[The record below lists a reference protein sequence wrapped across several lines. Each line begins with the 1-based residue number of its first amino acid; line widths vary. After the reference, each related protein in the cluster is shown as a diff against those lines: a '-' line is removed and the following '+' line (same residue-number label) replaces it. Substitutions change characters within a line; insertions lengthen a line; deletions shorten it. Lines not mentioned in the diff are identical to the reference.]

1 MSVLDYF
8 ISSAVQDFVGVFDQ
22 NFNQVFPKAR
32 ILKPIVKPTAMGM
45 EHPIES
51 GVLLTD
57 HVIIKPIEIEL
68 GMIVPGADL
77 SNTYEIIY
85 NYFREFTLFTIQ
97 TKATNY
103 SNMYILEMPHEED
116 PDLYDAISLSL
127 KFKQA
132 LISTNT
138 TSFVTPVTP
147 KSPVDSTTV
156 SRGSQQPTTPK
167 TTVAIDTAEAIFGN
181 F

>member
-22 NFNQVFPKAR
+22 DFNQVFPKAR
-32 ILKPIVKPTAMGM
+32 IMKPIVKPTAMGM
-45 EHPIES
+45 EHPVES

-57 HVIIKPIEIEL
+57 HIIIKPLEIEL
-68 GMIVPGADL
+68 SIIVPGFDL
-77 SNTYEIIY
+77 SNTYQIIY
-85 NYFREFTLFTIQ
+85 DYFRNFTLFTIQ
-97 TKATNY
+97 TKTSSY
-103 SNMYILEMPHEED
+103 SNLYILEMPHEED
-116 PDLYDAISLSL
+116 PDLFDAISLTL

-132 LISTNT
+132 QISTST
-138 TSFVTPVTP
+138 VSSITPVTP

-156 SRGSQQPTTPK
+156 NRGSQQPTTPK
-167 TTVAIDTAEAIFGN
+167 TTVAIDAAEAIFGD